1 LSTIY
6 NADRIYVI
14 DQGRVAEEGT
24 HKELLEKG
32 GIYANLIEMQSF
44 T

>member
-24 HKELLEKG
+24 HKELVEKG
-32 GIYANLIEMQSF
+32 GIYAHLIQMQSF